1 MVQVRAGLVLSPD
14 LSVLAT
20 KKAVKMRSVP
30 SQVDV
35 DAPIGDAQRDQIRR
49 LDNNALIIRLHFTI
63 NHLSRWLSPIHDPS
77 RLVRAVHRGE
87 PSVKDL
93 IIGMRDEEQRIFP
106 KLHLIA
112 TQNSPDLDTL
122 PPWQPDPATVEADQG
137 RVPIV
142 LMAQFR
148 RLRQSTCSLLRSLP
162 DDAWHRQGISRR
174 NYNVSGREL
183 AEHLA
188 VHDYQYL
195 RAMDVSLDLVGAREG
210 LAEIQKTHLDELL
223 KLSPETLK
231 L

>member
-1 MVQVRAGLVLSPD
+1 
-14 LSVLAT
+14 
-20 KKAVKMRSVP
+20 MRSAP
-30 SQVDV
+30 SPVDV
-35 DAPIGDAQRDQIRR
+35 DAPVGDDQRDQIRR

-77 RLVRAVHRGE
+77 RLVRSVHRGE

-93 IIGMRDEEQRIFP
+93 VIGMRDEEQRIFP

-112 TQNSPDLDTL
+112 TQNDPNLDKLSP
-122 PPWQPDPATVEADQG
+122 WRPDPATMEADEG
-137 RVPIV
+137 RPPIV
-142 LMAQFR
+142 LMSQFR

-162 DDAWHRQGISRR
+162 DDAWHLKGISRR
-174 NYNVSGREL
+174 EYNVTVREL

-188 VHDYQYL
+188 VHDYRHL
-195 RAMDVSLDLVGAREG
+195 RAMDATLDQVGAREG

>member
-1 MVQVRAGLVLSPD
+1 MLASD
-14 LSVLAT
+14 LPALAT
-20 KKAVKMRSVP
+20 KKAIKMRSASSP
-30 SQVDV
+30 VDV
-35 DAPIGDAQRDQIRR
+35 DAPIGDDQRDQIRR

-77 RLVRAVHRGE
+77 RLVRAVYRGE

-93 IIGMRDEEQRIFP
+93 VIGMRDEEQRIFP

-112 TQNSPDLDTL
+112 TQNNPDLDKL
-122 PPWQPDPATVEADQG
+122 SPWRPDPATVEADEG
-137 RVPIV
+137 RTPIV
-142 LMAQFR
+142 LMSQFR

-162 DDAWHRQGISRR
+162 DDAWHLKGISRR
-174 NYNVSGREL
+174 EYNVSVREL

-188 VHDYQYL
+188 VHDYQHL
-195 RAMDVSLDLVGAREG
+195 RAMDVTLDQVGARDG